1 MPWWSHRTAVRLLG
15 IETGHGH
22 PVADIALADLHRPAL
37 EIRFRFRLRVDH
49 QTMLPLTM
57 RMITAAH
64 FMDQRY
70 YGFNLPMRIDPPCP
84 TR

>member
-1 MPWWSHRTAVRLLG
+1 
-15 IETGHGH
+15 
-22 PVADIALADLHRPAL
+22 
-37 EIRFRFRLRVDH
+37 
-49 QTMLPLTM
+49 MLPLSM

-70 YGFNLPMRIDPPCP
+70 YGFELPVRIHPPGS